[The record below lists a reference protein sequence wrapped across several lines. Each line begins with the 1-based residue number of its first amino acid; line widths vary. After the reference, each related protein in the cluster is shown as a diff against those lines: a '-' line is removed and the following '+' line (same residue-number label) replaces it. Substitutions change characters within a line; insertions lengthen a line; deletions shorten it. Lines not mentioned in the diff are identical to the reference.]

1 MDTQRTYII
10 GITGGIGS
18 GKSTIAREMATRGY
32 IVYDCDREAKHIIA
46 TNSGVQQA
54 IIDLLGPDAFCGT
67 QYNTDFVSKQVFG
80 NPPLLA
86 QLNAIIHPAVK
97 EDILHRQAQMTVPF
111 FFIESAILYES
122 GFDTLCQQVFLIDAP
137 ETIRLER
144 TLARDYQ
151 SQATEENINKVRA
164 RMRVQQ
170 QNQTTAMGHKKP
182 IVLVNDRSLSISELA
197 DKIYSYLHES
207 SIISQ
212 P

>member
-1 MDTQRTYII
+1 MNTRSTYII
-10 GITGGIGS
+10 GLTGGIGS
-18 GKSTIAREMATRGY
+18 GKSTIARELLSRGY
-32 IVYDCDREAKHIIA
+32 IVYDCDREAKNIIF
-46 TNSGVQQA
+46 NDNNVRQA
-54 IIDLLGPDAFCGT
+54 IIDLLGPDAFCGA
-67 QYNTDFVSKQVFG
+67 QYNTAFVSQRVFN
-80 NPPLLA
+80 NPHLLA

-144 TLARDYQ
+144 TLTRDYQ

-170 QNQTTAMGHKKP
+170 QNQSTAIGHKKP
-182 IVLVNDRSLSISELA
+182 IVLVNDGYLSISELA
-197 DKIYSYLHES
+197 DKIYSYLH
-207 SIISQ
+207 
-212 P
+212 

>member
-1 MDTQRTYII
+1 MNTHRTYII

-18 GKSTIAREMATRGY
+18 GKSTIANELVTRGY
-32 IVYDCDREAKHIIA
+32 IVYNCDQEAKHIID
-46 TNSGVQQA
+46 TNSSVRQA
-54 IIDLLGPDAFCGT
+54 IIDLLGQDAFCGT
-67 QYNTDFVSKQVFG
+67 QYNTDFVSKQVFA

-97 EDILHRQAQMTVPF
+97 EDILYRQAQMTVPF

-137 ETIRLER
+137 EAIRLER

-164 RMRVQQ
+164 RMRAQQ
-170 QNQTTAMGHKKP
+170 QNLSTAMGHKKP
-182 IVLVNDRSLSISELA
+182 IVLVNDGSLSISELA
-197 DKIYSYLHES
+197 DKIYSYLH
-207 SIISQ
+207 
-212 P
+212 